1 MNILE
6 KIILLFKKPR
16 IVVLAENDR
25 ERIEGIAATIAGSRF
40 RIKREVLFA
49 ADLEKTKLSSRECL
63 VYNFDKE
70 GLRKIREKAPETK
83 LLTFGFQEGADFQ
96 ASDLRQGEEDKSSS
110 SPVTA
115 ARENGGT
122 NFKINYQGK
131 IVPVWLEG
139 SPTREEIYSVLAA
152 SAIGV
157 LLGLNL
163 VEISQALKK
172 S

>member
-49 ADLEKTKLSSRECL
+49 TDLEKTKLSFKECL

-110 SPVTA
+110 
-115 ARENGGT
+115 
-122 NFKINYQGK
+122 FKINYQGK

>member
-96 ASDLRQGEEDKSSS
+96 ASDLRQD
-110 SPVTA
+110 
-115 ARENGGT
+115 GGT

>member
-49 ADLEKTKLSSRECL
+49 TDLEKTKLSFKECL
-63 VYNFDKE
+63 IYNFDKE

-96 ASDLRQGEEDKSSS
+96 ASDLRQD
-110 SPVTA
+110 
-115 ARENGGT
+115 GGT

-163 VEISQALKK
+163 VEISQALKEAK
-172 S
+172 T

>member
-49 ADLEKTKLSSRECL
+49 ADLEKTRLSFKECL

-110 SPVTA
+110 
-115 ARENGGT
+115 
-122 NFKINYQGK
+122 FKINYQGK

>member
-1 MNILE
+1 MKNLIE

-49 ADLEKTKLSSRECL
+49 ADLEKTRLSFKECL

-110 SPVTA
+110 
-115 ARENGGT
+115 
-122 NFKINYQGK
+122 FKINYQGK

>member
-1 MNILE
+1 MKNLIE

-40 RIKREVLFA
+40 RIQREVLFA

-96 ASDLRQGEEDKSSS
+96 ASDLRQD
-110 SPVTA
+110 
-115 ARENGGT
+115 GGT

>member
-1 MNILE
+1 MKNLIE

-49 ADLEKTKLSSRECL
+49 ADLEKTRLSFKECL

-83 LLTFGFQEGADFQ
+83 LLTFGFQEGANFQ
-96 ASDLRQGEEDKSSS
+96 ASDLRQD
-110 SPVTA
+110 
-115 ARENGGT
+115 GGT

-163 VEISQALKK
+163 VEISQALKEAK
-172 S
+172 T

>member
-1 MNILE
+1 MKNLIE

-49 ADLEKTKLSSRECL
+49 ADLEKTRLSFKECL

-96 ASDLRQGEEDKSSS
+96 ASDLRQD
-110 SPVTA
+110 
-115 ARENGGT
+115 GGT

>member
-40 RIKREVLFA
+40 RIQREVLFA

-96 ASDLRQGEEDKSSS
+96 ASDLRQD
-110 SPVTA
+110 
-115 ARENGGT
+115 GGT

>member
-1 MNILE
+1 MKNLIE

-70 GLRKIREKAPETK
+70 GLRKIREKAPQTK

-96 ASDLRQGEEDKSSS
+96 ASDLRQD
-110 SPVTA
+110 
-115 ARENGGT
+115 GGT

-157 LLGLNL
+157 LLVLNL

>member
-1 MNILE
+1 MKNLIE

-40 RIKREVLFA
+40 RIQREVLFA

-96 ASDLRQGEEDKSSS
+96 ASDLRQG
-110 SPVTA
+110 
-115 ARENGGT
+115 GGT

-163 VEISQALKK
+163 VEISQALKE

>member
-49 ADLEKTKLSSRECL
+49 ADLEKTRLSFKECL

-83 LLTFGFQEGADFQ
+83 LLTFGFQEGANFQ
-96 ASDLRQGEEDKSSS
+96 ASDLRQD
-110 SPVTA
+110 
-115 ARENGGT
+115 GGT

-163 VEISQALKK
+163 VEISQALKEAK
-172 S
+172 T

>member
-40 RIKREVLFA
+40 RIQREVLFA

-110 SPVTA
+110 
-115 ARENGGT
+115 
-122 NFKINYQGK
+122 FKINYQGK